1 MFDRPWFNLTR
12 LWAISPSIP
21 YQGCWRDRQPRVA
34 ARIRLGENTAIRA
47 LRSVEGMDKLGPAYL
62 MARESAADRVNT
74 LRMGL
79 MLVFMEVVVGWAI
92 GFQTIIASMSCG
104 PAGDRLFSEILR

>member
-1 MFDRPWFNLTR
+1 M
-12 LWAISPSIP
+12 I
-21 YQGCWRDRQPRVA
+21 
-34 ARIRLGENTAIRA
+34 LGVKTAIRA

-79 MLVFMEVVVGWAI
+79 MLVFMDVVVGWAI
-92 GFQTIIASMSCG
+92 GF
-104 PAGDRLFSEILR
+104 SEYYCKYVLWPGGRSAIL